1 MELNEY
7 QKAAV
12 LDESPVCLVRANVGS
27 GKTTVLIEKIRY
39 LHEKKGVPLERMT
52 ILTFTNKAADEIGQR
67 LQESGNNIGT
77 FHSVAF
83 HLLQEELPWRSWAIQ
98 RSLKSACRR
107 RSFSWRNS

>member
-39 LHEKKGVPLERMT
+39 FHEKKGVPLERMT
-52 ILTFTNKAADEIGQR
+52 ILTFTNKAADGFRKAETTSEPSTASLFTCFR
-67 LQESGNNIGT
+67 KS
-77 FHSVAF
+77 FR
-83 HLLQEELPWRSWAIQ
+83 WRSWAM
-98 RSLKSACRR
+98 RKNLKSAFRR
-107 RSFSWRNS
+107 RNFSWQNS

>member
-39 LHEKKGVPLERMT
+39 FHEKKGVPLERMT
-52 ILTFTNKAADEIGQR
+52 ILTFTKSFR
-67 LQESGNNIGT
+67 
-77 FHSVAF
+77 
-83 HLLQEELPWRSWAIQ
+83 WRSWAM
-98 RSLKSACRR
+98 RKNLKSAFRR
-107 RSFSWRNS
+107 RNFSWQNS